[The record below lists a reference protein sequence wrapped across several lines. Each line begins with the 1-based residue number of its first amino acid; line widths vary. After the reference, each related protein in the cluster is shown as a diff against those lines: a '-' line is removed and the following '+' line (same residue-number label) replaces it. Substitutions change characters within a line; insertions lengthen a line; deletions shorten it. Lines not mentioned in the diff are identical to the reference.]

1 MPTLNEFMKT
11 LVNVDEDIDYIIMD
25 VREEL
30 VGYLSFDKYF
40 ECVVKSCIDVDVD
53 INRAKVIEVCFMSDV
68 KVVTIMI
75 DAVIIY
81 V

>member
-11 LVNVDEDIDYIIMD
+11 LVNIDEDIDYIIMD

-30 VGYLSFDKYF
+30 VGYLSFNKNH
-40 ECVVKSCIDVDVD
+40 ECVVKSCIDVEVD
-53 INRAKVIEVCFMSDV
+53 TNRAKVIEVCFMSDV